1 MSLRTKLLL
10 LVFVTRTFVRL
21 RTKKLLVMLGVAV
34 ALIAIWHRKRRSKT
48 DSEIVAKGESLKEE
62 LAGPPS

>member
-21 RTKKLLVMLGVAV
+21 RTKKLLVMLGVVV

-48 DSEIVAKGESLKEE
+48 DSEIAADGESLKEE